1 MYKFENHPKQTSSST
16 SYLEILIMSTVL
28 YSSFFMNFIVKN
40 DQKPFYWFTGLPG
53 LCYLWYLVVLIWL
66 YICTFY
72 WFYMVEWRKGISVDT
87 FIISSVNILV
97 WSDNKSL
104 YFIKRGSSILL
115 YILFHNP
122 LMCLSLITVGVWGAY
137 IWLDL
142 QEEHLMW
149 TLIYVC
155 GQFCVSCCEF

>member
-1 MYKFENHPKQTSSST
+1 MYKFENHPKQTNSST

-87 FIISSVNILV
+87 FIIC
-97 WSDNKSL
+97 K
-104 YFIKRGSSILL
+104 YFSMEWK
-115 YILFHNP
+115 
-122 LMCLSLITVGVWGAY
+122 
-137 IWLDL
+137 
-142 QEEHLMW
+142 
-149 TLIYVC
+149 
-155 GQFCVSCCEF
+155 